1 MVDHQTF
8 TGADVGDNRAPGI
21 GRQHFAKVI
30 STPSAPLWA
39 DVRDFGLPV
48 EWRRPHVA
56 DFRDHHAHCV
66 TKADFS
72 QQIVSVAS
80 FMRSSSR

>member
-8 TGADVGDNRAPGI
+8 TGADVGDNRVARI

-30 STPSAPLWA
+30 STPSAPLIGS
-39 DVRDFGLPV
+39 VRDFGLPV
-48 EWRRPHVA
+48 EWRRPHVV
-56 DFRDHHAHCV
+56 DFSHHHAHCV

-72 QQIVSVAS
+72 QQIVKRCS